1 MPADQ
6 KIYLLSCVRKKRP
19 YPCRAKDLYVSPW
32 FHFARRYAESTGCP
46 WFILSAKYGLLDPD
60 QMIEPYEQT
69 LNKMAIDE
77 RRAWAERVRDRLREH
92 LGEVRQVAFLAGTR
106 YREFLTD
113 QLKDRGIQVEIPM
126 EGLSIGR
133 QLHWLKSQLS

>member
-1 MPADQ
+1 
-6 KIYLLSCVRKKRP
+6 
-19 YPCRAKDLYVSPW
+19 
-32 FHFARRYAESTGCP
+32 
-46 WFILSAKYGLLDPD
+46 
-60 QMIEPYEQT
+60 MIEPYEQT